1 MLDKPISPLR
11 QRMIDDMT
19 ARRFKEKVRRG
30 GQRGRSSF
38 ACASMSVLR
47 RPDDHRRNVRRRAP
61 CAFTS
66 ANPDQ
71 DRHLMIIAAL
81 PASNRLSPSP
91 HPRAGA
97 GGRVLSRSSVLP
109 RPPRPRQGR
118 ASSRPN
124 SLVIVVSAAKIVR
137 HRPPR
142 RHTRAVRDP
151 KISIGRARPNGR
163 PFLPAVSSLGGFRT
177 PAPDHARPSRKGPA
191 SETLHRS
198 GHRSRRRQNIAK
210 GGERS
215 FLGI

>member
-1 MLDKPISPLR
+1 MLDRPISPLR

-19 ARRFKEKVRRG
+19 ARRFKEKARRG

-38 ACASMSVLR
+38 ACVSMSVLR

-91 HPRAGA
+91 HPR
-97 GGRVLSRSSVLP
+97 
-109 RPPRPRQGR
+109 QGR

-142 RHTRAVRDP
+142 RHRRAIRNP
-151 KISIGRARPNGR
+151 KN
-163 PFLPAVSSLGGFRT
+163 RT
-177 PAPDHARPSRKGPA
+177 D
-191 SETLHRS
+191 
-198 GHRSRRRQNIAK
+198 GHRSLASLQNERRVADLVRETI
-210 GGERS
+210 
-215 FLGI
+215 